1 MDSMT
6 RPNSR
11 KTGAHLIAA
20 LVTPFT
26 SDHRVDRPSL
36 ARLVRH
42 LQRGGVDEFFAVGSS
57 GEAPLLD
64 EADRA
69 AILETVREAAPQGV
83 IYAGV
88 SSNGARA
95 AIRNAR
101 AAQSAGANVAVLMSP
116 YALAFDQ
123 DQLAAYC
130 EAVADESAL
139 PLAVYH
145 HLRMPTAFAVPTVAR
160 LADHPNIIAIKD
172 TNGGAQNRCAEML
185 AATQGKPFK
194 FFQGVESLTLAT
206 LEAGGHGC
214 VVAQACIAPRLFRR
228 LFDAWAA
235 GNPLAAGEA
244 QRKITALWEIFS
256 RAEVRQSFCH
266 FLHTLKLPLQQRG
279 VIATTAGAMPG
290 AQFTREYET
299 MINDFMRQHLDEPA
313 AVSVA

>member
-11 KTGAHLIAA
+11 KSGPHLIAA

-26 SDHRVDRPSL
+26 SDHRVDRASL
-36 ARLVRH
+36 ARLVRY

-64 EADRA
+64 EADRV
-69 AILETVREAAPQGV
+69 AILETVREAAPGGV
-83 IYAGV
+83 IYAGI

-101 AAQSAGANVAVLMSP
+101 AAKSAGANFAVLMSP

-123 DQLAAYC
+123 SQLAAYC
-130 EAVADESAL
+130 ESVADQSAL

-160 LADHPNIIAIKD
+160 LADHPNIVAIKD
-172 TNGGAQNRCAEML
+172 TNGGAQNRCADML
-185 AATQGKPFK
+185 EATQGKAFK

-214 VVAQACIAPRLFRR
+214 VVAQACIAPRVFRQ
-228 LFDAWAA
+228 LFDAWESGDRAA
-235 GNPLAAGEA
+235 AAEA

-256 RAEVRQSFCH
+256 RPEVRQSFCH

-290 AQFTREYET
+290 AHFTPEYEA
-299 MINDFMRQHLDEPA
+299 MISDFMRQRLDEPVA
-313 AVSVA
+313 ASVA